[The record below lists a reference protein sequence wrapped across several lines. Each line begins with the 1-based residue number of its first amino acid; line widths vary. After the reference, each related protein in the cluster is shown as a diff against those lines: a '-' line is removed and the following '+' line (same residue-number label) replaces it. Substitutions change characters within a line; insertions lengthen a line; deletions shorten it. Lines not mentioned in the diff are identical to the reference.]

1 MCGDRIEREYS
12 MHLYRRKK
20 KHPLRWV
27 LVLGIFLCAA
37 LFLTLGT
44 GHMEET
50 VQREQ
55 QELLQ
60 EAINQA
66 VVNCYALEGSVFA
79 GGSVVQWLIENYG
92 IQVDF
97 EKYVV
102 SYEIFAE
109 NIRPQ
114 VRVIRIGEDGDGV

>member
-66 VVNCYALEGSVFA
+66 VVNCYALEGRYPESM
-79 GGSVVQWLIENYG
+79 QYLIENYG